1 MASKVKSVFVCSE
14 CGWES
19 SKWVGK
25 CQGCGQWNTMQEEL
39 KNTAKPTASFG
50 YTSKAEKEIVELKAL
65 CNQLANTVH
74 ELQHKL
80 NEEH

>member
-1 MASKVKSVFVCSE
+1 MEQNNEVKVDLQIAYKVAIDTIAE
-14 CGWES
+14 
-19 SKWVGK
+19 K
-25 CQGCGQWNTMQEEL
+25 
-39 KNTAKPTASFG
+39 
-50 YTSKAEKEIVELKAL
+50 EKEIVELKAL

>member
-1 MASKVKSVFVCSE
+1 MEQNHNEIQIDMKYAYEVAMDTLMKK
-14 CGWES
+14 
-19 SKWVGK
+19 
-25 CQGCGQWNTMQEEL
+25 
-39 KNTAKPTASFG
+39 
-50 YTSKAEKEIVELKAL
+50 EKEIVELKAL

>member
-1 MASKVKSVFVCSE
+1 MEQNNNEIKVDLQIVYKVAIDTIAE
-14 CGWES
+14 
-19 SKWVGK
+19 K
-25 CQGCGQWNTMQEEL
+25 
-39 KNTAKPTASFG
+39 
-50 YTSKAEKEIVELKAL
+50 EKEIVELKAL

>member
-1 MASKVKSVFVCSE
+1 MKYAYDVAIDTLMKK
-14 CGWES
+14 
-19 SKWVGK
+19 
-25 CQGCGQWNTMQEEL
+25 
-39 KNTAKPTASFG
+39 
-50 YTSKAEKEIVELKAL
+50 EKEIVELKAL

>member
-1 MASKVKSVFVCSE
+1 MEQNNNNGIQIDMKYAYEVAID
-14 CGWES
+14 
-19 SKWVGK
+19 
-25 CQGCGQWNTMQEEL
+25 NLMQ
-39 KNTAKPTASFG
+39 K
-50 YTSKAEKEIVELKAL
+50 EKEIVELKAL

>member
-1 MASKVKSVFVCSE
+1 MKYAYKVAIETIAEK
-14 CGWES
+14 
-19 SKWVGK
+19 
-25 CQGCGQWNTMQEEL
+25 
-39 KNTAKPTASFG
+39 
-50 YTSKAEKEIVELKAL
+50 EKEIVELKAL

>member
-1 MASKVKSVFVCSE
+1 MEQNNNEIQIDMKYAYDVAIHTLMKK
-14 CGWES
+14 
-19 SKWVGK
+19 
-25 CQGCGQWNTMQEEL
+25 
-39 KNTAKPTASFG
+39 
-50 YTSKAEKEIVELKAL
+50 EKEIVELKAL

>member
-1 MASKVKSVFVCSE
+1 MEQNNNEIKVDLQIAYKVAIDTIAE
-14 CGWES
+14 
-19 SKWVGK
+19 K
-25 CQGCGQWNTMQEEL
+25 
-39 KNTAKPTASFG
+39 
-50 YTSKAEKEIVELKAL
+50 EKEIVELKAL

>member
-1 MASKVKSVFVCSE
+1 MEQNNNNGIQIDMKYAYEVAIDTLTQK
-14 CGWES
+14 
-19 SKWVGK
+19 
-25 CQGCGQWNTMQEEL
+25 
-39 KNTAKPTASFG
+39 
-50 YTSKAEKEIVELKAL
+50 EKEIVELKAL